1 MANIIFESLQLEITR
16 QCNQKCAHCFRG
28 DAQDID
34 ISNETIDTL
43 LDNCSGI
50 FDLMITG
57 GEPTLCPERF
67 RYLLEACKKRQIV
80 IFCLRFITNGSG
92 RTPEMVDVLKDWN
105 EYLLSFYDTP
115 PTFRPLRVGVS
126 LDEFHNE
133 EDSRVGFTFWTEQ
146 LKDIAY
152 VTWHS
157 VGNIPRKIGRGVN
170 IPYAIDKEEF
180 SRSKSVQI
188 QYITDTHKPLCPQ
201 RYVRQVYNEEQMHIC
216 CEIYMSVTGDLYTS
230 SIIPWTEEHSK
241 PDTYISN
248 IFEIKD
254 NEDLIFAIRMYN
266 IGKPLCKCNLIKE
279 EVKKAKP
286 VFKTPALN
294 ELFEVCNGMMELNRL
309 HKKYAQYHPDPDGY
323 LGVLLGAETFD
334 GVNTPLFEINN
345 EQRLA
350 LMRITGQ
357 DLTLQLMKDT
367 IQTVESG
374 ITDAI
379 TPEQEEEL
387 REMLTA
393 AIKRK

>member
-1 MANIIFESLQLEITR
+1 MANIIFESLALEITR
-16 QCNQKCAHCFRG
+16 RCNQKCAHCCRG
-28 DAQDID
+28 DAQDVD
-34 ISNETIDTL
+34 ISNKTIDTL

-50 FDLMITG
+50 FDLFITG

-80 IFCLRFITNGSG
+80 IFSMHFITNGSG
-92 RTPEMVDVLKDWN
+92 RTSEMVDVLKDWN

-115 PTFRPLRVGVS
+115 PTLHPLRVCVS

-133 EDSRVGFTFWTEQ
+133 EESRAGFTFWTEQ

-157 VGNIPRKIGRGVN
+157 VGNIPRKMGRGVN
-170 IPYAIDKEEF
+170 VPYAIDDEDAG
-180 SRSKSVQI
+180 RSELVQI

-201 RYVRQVYNEEQMHIC
+201 RYTRQVYNEEQIHVC
-216 CEIYMSVTGDLYTS
+216 CAIYMSVTGNLHASRTM
-230 SIIPWTEEHSK
+230 PWTEEDSK
-241 PDTYISN
+241 SDSYISN

-266 IGKPLCKCNLIKE
+266 IDKPLCKCGLIEE
-279 EVKKAKP
+279 EVKP
-286 VFKTPALN
+286 PFKKDGLN
-294 ELFEVCNGMMELNRL
+294 EIWWVYKGMQKIKRYQ
-309 HKKYAQYHPDPDGY
+309 KKYAQYHPDPDGY
-323 LGVLLGAETFD
+323 LGALLCAETFD
-334 GVNTPLFEINN
+334 GVNTSFAEIDN

-350 LMRITGQ
+350 LMRITGR
-357 DLTLQLMKDT
+357 DITLQSAEDT
-367 IQTVESG
+367 LQTVRRG